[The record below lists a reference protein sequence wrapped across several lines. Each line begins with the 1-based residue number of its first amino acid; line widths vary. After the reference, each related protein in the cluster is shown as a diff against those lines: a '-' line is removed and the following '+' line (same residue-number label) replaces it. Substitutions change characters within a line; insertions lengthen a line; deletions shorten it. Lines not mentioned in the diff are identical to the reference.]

1 MYLVRR
7 KILHLK
13 IYIIKEI
20 YMSWSKL
27 QLGKCKI
34 LVNYI
39 PVR

>member
-1 MYLVRR
+1 MYLARR
-7 KILHLK
+7 EILHLK

-27 QLGKCKI
+27 QLGKYKI